1 MRVGICL
8 PITERGREPR
18 AVRYEQLRELAIAT
32 EHGGLDSIWVADHLF
47 ISGGNTTRGAWESLS
62 ILGALA
68 EATSRVELGPL
79 VLCTPFRNPGLIAW
93 TANTLDEISGG
104 RFVIGLGAGWHE
116 PEFRAF
122 GFEFDHRVSV
132 FAESLEVL
140 VPLLRDGR
148 ADYKGRWTKGEA
160 ELRPAGP
167 QRNGPRRKGPP
178 IMIAGSRPRMM
189 SLTARWADRWNSVW
203 YGLPT
208 EEFRDERRSLEE
220 ACTAIGRDPAQ
231 IEVSAGLDVQSPSVM
246 SGNGPEALAATVEH
260 LAEAFTAWRDEGVDE
275 IMCRLEPPS
284 VGMIEVIADAVRIIR
299 GAAKAIPSLEASQQ

>member
-8 PITERGREPR
+8 PITERGHEPR
-18 AVRYEQLRELAIAT
+18 ALRYEEMRDLAIAT
-32 EHGGLDSIWVADHLF
+32 EQNGLDSIWVADHLF
-47 ISGGNTTRGAWESLS
+47 ISSSNTTRGAWESLS

-68 EATSRVELGPL
+68 EVTSRVELGPL

-104 RFVIGLGAGWHE
+104 RFVMGLGAGWHE

-140 VPLLRDGR
+140 VPLLRDGSVE
-148 ADYKGRWTKGEA
+148 YEGRWARGEA
-160 ELRPAGP
+160 ELRLAGA
-167 QRNGPRRKGPP
+167 RANGPP

-208 EEFRDERRSLEE
+208 EEFRDERANLEE
-220 ACTAIGRDPAQ
+220 ACRAIGRDPSLIQ
-231 IEVSAGLDVQSPSVM
+231 VSAGLDIQSPSTR
-246 SGNGPEALAATVEH
+246 SGNAPEALSATVEH
-260 LAEAFTAWRDEGVDE
+260 LAEGFAAWRDEGVDE

-284 VGMIEVIADAVRIIR
+284 VGMIETIADAVGVLR
-299 GAAKAIPSLEASQQ
+299 KD